1 MEDEEEK
8 TLRVAT
14 QNNLDCILR
23 METTDEKD
31 EEEKARYIKVIS
43 VCKVDNLFTDLK
55 KQKS

>member
-31 EEEKARYIKVIS
+31 VEEKARYIKVIS

-55 KQKS
+55 K